1 MAVKT
6 HVVRGGFSLNLT
18 DAKGTQR
25 LYVEGDTLDLED
37 AEGKKYHQLEVLK
50 GGKKPPVDSGN
61 QGDGDGSGDG
71 TGA

>member
-6 HVVRGGFSLNLT
+6 HIVRGGFSLNLT
-18 DAKGTQR
+18 DAKGNQR
-25 LYVEGDTLDLED
+25 LYVEGDTLDLEE

-50 GGKKPPVDSGN
+50 GGKKSPADSGN
-61 QGDGDGSGDG
+61 QGDGSGDG